1 MTTITPIDHVN
12 PDHLPDPRRHGYS
25 TATIAPAGARIA
37 ILSGQGAQDD
47 TGALAPDFAGQVRQ
61 AYDNLAAVLAAI
73 GATPAQVMK
82 LTVYVVDH
90 DASKLATL
98 TEGVVRIFGDSLP
111 AQTLVPVPALALP
124 GMLFEVDAIA
134 AL

>member
-1 MTTITPIDHVN
+1 MTTITPINHVN
-12 PDHLPDPRRHGYS
+12 PDHLHDPRPYGYS

>member
-12 PDHLPDPRRHGYS
+12 PDHLPDPRPYGYS

-61 AYDNLAAVLAAI
+61 AYDNLAAVLTAI